1 MSKLYKK
8 CSLVYKPQNNNS
20 DNLSKNTTP
29 VLNGKPQ
36 QITIGSLVE
45 RQAFVYPKTKT
56 SQ

>member
-8 CSLVYKPQNNNS
+8 CSLVYKPRNNNS

-29 VLNGKPQ
+29 MNNGKPK
-36 QITIGSLVE
+36 QICNSLDE